1 MKKVI
6 SIFLFGLILSGVGC
20 YAQSPYKQSAG
31 IVGGFFNG
39 LSYKTFAIGDNV
51 ALQTDLGA
59 KLGINDARQ
68 FWGIDINPNI
78 MYQHKISASNFFW
91 FLGGGW
97 SLGYVFTDLDCG
109 KFGANV
115 IGGIE
120 YKFNS
125 PISLQL
131 DYRPGYGLLFG
142 KHFSE
147 SYFDWGLNLSVR
159 YTF

>member
-6 SIFLFGLILSGVGC
+6 SILLFSSLLSGIG

-31 IVGGFFNG
+31 VIGGFTNG
-39 LSYKTFAIGDNV
+39 LSYKTFAIADNV
-51 ALQTDLGA
+51 ALQTDLGV
-59 KLGINDARQ
+59 KLGISELRQ
-68 FWGIDINPNI
+68 FWGIEINPNI
-78 MYQHKISASNFFW
+78 MYQHEISTSNLYW
-91 FLGGGW
+91 FLGVGASIGD
-97 SLGYVFTDLDCG
+97 VFTNRNCG

-120 YKFNS
+120 YKFKS
-125 PISLQL
+125 PLSLQL

-142 KHFSE
+142 KKLSE
-147 SYFDWGLNLSVR
+147 SYFDWGLNLSFR